1 MEWVVVENNY
11 LSAKQITSWIDK
23 YDSAA
28 TDEDK
33 KKLIAIAEN
42 LDKEQLQKA
51 LDTKISKD
59 YLEQQKD
66 ELRAL
71 LNSGNCNSDCRYIAQ
86 TSINQLTPIIDNY
99 GDLER
104 TNKIPRAAIATITLA
119 LPMASKTVS
128 PYVSSWLGSTSLAN
142 RVIGVTT
149 TGTANLG
156 MQGYNIYKDPDNTDF
171 SYTNFGSSLLTGG
184 ITPGMGYWGTVTTN
198 TTGAGVSSL
207 IDGKSPWASIGGSFI
222 GSSLGYGVGLG
233 TTNVLNNK
241 LNPWSSGL
249 KERYLVE
256 MPSISAP
263 PVISPIPAITGS
275 IFGAV
280 GSEFIGNETTEI
292 LKPLMTKD
300 GNESN

>member
-1 MEWVVVENNY
+1 M
-11 LSAKQITSWIDK
+11 SAKQITSWVDK
-23 YDSAA
+23 YDNAA

-33 KKLIAIAEN
+33 KKLIVMAEN

-59 YLEQQKD
+59 YLEQQKN
-66 ELRAL
+66 ELTEL
-71 LNSGNCNSDCRYIAQ
+71 LNSDNCNSDCRYIAQ

-99 GDLER
+99 SDLER

-119 LPMASKTVS
+119 LPAASKVVS

-142 RVIGVTT
+142 RVIGATT

-156 MQGYNIYKDPDNTDF
+156 MQGYNIYKDPDKTDF
-171 SYTNFGSSLLTGG
+171 SYTNFGASLLTGG

-207 IDGKSPWASIGGSFI
+207 IDGKSPWASMGGAFI
-222 GSSLGYGVGLG
+222 GSSVGYGVGLG
-233 TTNVLNNK
+233 ATNVLNNK
-241 LNPWSSGL
+241 LNPWSSAL
-249 KERYLVE
+249 KEKYLVE

-263 PVISPIPAITGS
+263 PAISPTPAIAGS
-275 IFGAV
+275 TFGAA
-280 GSEFIGNETTEI
+280 GSEFIGNEITEI
-292 LKPLMTKD
+292 LKPLTTKD
-300 GNESN
+300 ENESN

>member
-1 MEWVVVENNY
+1 M
-11 LSAKQITSWIDK
+11 SAKQITSWVDK
-23 YDSAA
+23 YDNAS

-33 KKLIAIAEN
+33 KKLIAMAEN

-59 YLEQQKD
+59 YLEQQKN
-66 ELRAL
+66 ELTAL
-71 LNSGNCNSDCRYIAQ
+71 LNSDNCNSDCRYIAQ

-104 TNKIPRAAIATITLA
+104 SNKIPRAAIATITLG
-119 LPMASKTVS
+119 LPMMSKAVS
-128 PYVSSWLGSTSLAN
+128 PYVSSWLGSTSIAN

-156 MQGYNIYKDPDNTDF
+156 MQGYNIYKDPDKTDF
-171 SYTNFGSSLLTGG
+171 SYTNFGTSLLTGG

-207 IDGKSPWASIGGSFI
+207 IDGKSPWASMDGAFI
-222 GSSLGYGVGLG
+222 GSSVGYGVGLG

-249 KERYLVE
+249 KEKYLVE

-263 PVISPIPAITGS
+263 PAISPTPAIVGS
-275 IFGAV
+275 IFGAT
-280 GSEFIGNETTEI
+280 GSEFVGNETTEI
-292 LKPLMTKD
+292 LKPLTTKD
-300 GNESN
+300 ENENN

>member
-1 MEWVVVENNY
+1 M
-11 LSAKQITSWIDK
+11 SAKQITSWVDK
-23 YDSAA
+23 YDNAA

-33 KKLIAIAEN
+33 KKLIVMAEN

-59 YLEQQKD
+59 YLEQQKN
-66 ELRAL
+66 ELTEL
-71 LNSGNCNSDCRYIAQ
+71 LNSDNCNSDCRYIAQ

-99 GDLER
+99 SDLER

-119 LPMASKTVS
+119 LPMASRAVS
-128 PYVSSWLGSTSLAN
+128 PYVSSWLGSTSIVN

-156 MQGYNIYKDPDNTDF
+156 MQGYNIYKDPDKTDF
-171 SYTNFGSSLLTGG
+171 SYTNFGASLLTGG

-207 IDGKSPWASIGGSFI
+207 IDGKSPWASMGGAFI
-222 GSSLGYGVGLG
+222 GSSVGYGVGLG

-241 LNPWSSGL
+241 MNPWPSGL
-249 KERYLVE
+249 KEKYLVE
-256 MPSISAP
+256 MPSISVP
-263 PVISPIPAITGS
+263 PVVSSIPNITGS
-275 IFGAV
+275 TLGA
-280 GSEFIGNETTEI
+280 IGFESSNKVVEEL
-292 LKPLMTKD
+292 LKPED
-300 GNESN
+300 GK